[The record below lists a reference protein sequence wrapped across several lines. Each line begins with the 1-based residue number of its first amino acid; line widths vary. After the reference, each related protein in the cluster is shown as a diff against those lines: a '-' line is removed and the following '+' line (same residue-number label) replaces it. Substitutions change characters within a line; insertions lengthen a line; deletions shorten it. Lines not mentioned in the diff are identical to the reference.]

1 MKHLLLALLI
11 ACFTVTNAQKEVRL
25 DELKEYI
32 GDSVKVHG
40 KISGVAYSSNSK
52 QKSMLIYLEKSILS
66 KHLPLLFLRM
76 F

>member
-1 MKHLLLALLI
+1 MKLLLLALLI
-11 ACFTVTNAQKEVRL
+11 VCFTVTNAQKEVKL
-25 DELKEYI
+25 DELKEYV